1 MENLEK
7 VGSSIRFAAIAVSG
21 DPGMIHDMNTIQE
34 KCKWKHKCNVNGIVF
49 SEQILKPKDILIV
62 KLYVHMAYNI

>member
-21 DPGMIHDMNTIQE
+21 DPGMIHDMNTIQV
-34 KCKWKHKCNVNGIVF
+34 KCKWKHKWYSDFQAN
-49 SEQILKPKDILIV
+49 PKTKRDP
-62 KLYVHMAYNI
+62 HC